1 MHQDGSDSR
10 EECYISRTNF
20 DQAAQKLM
28 PASTAELVHHASR
41 HQGLFAKNYHARSC
55 CRAKGTGPDE
65 ALHHLRCHH
74 RVADTATQEPQIA
87 RLAEIRQEHVP
98 TNRLAGLLA
107 GRCKVGAARG

>member
-1 MHQDGSDSR
+1 MRAGIKDCLRRITTLDR
-10 EECYISRTNF
+10 
-20 DQAAQKLM
+20 
-28 PASTAELVHHASR
+28 VVV
-41 HQGLFAKNYHARSC
+41 
-55 CRAKGTGPDE
+55 AKGTGPDE